1 VLPASQTTNPPPNR
15 NAGTSNRWR
24 LVLIIAS
31 MVYTLGLGLGLLT
44 GTIGAEHGYLAM
56 ALLCL
61 APVVWYGYGFVQV
74 PDSKQDIGLLLSAVG
89 WAMVALALFIKHS
102 QGIAPPG
109 TALDASQAQSTQSP
123 AALVCVLV
131 AVICMLLGA
140 FLSWRAW
147 AAQLRTGAG
156 IDS

>member
-1 VLPASQTTNPPPNR
+1 
-15 NAGTSNRWR
+15 
-24 LVLIIAS
+24 

-44 GTIGAEHGYLAM
+44 GAIRPEHGYLAM

-89 WAMVALALFIKHS
+89 WAMIGMALLIKHS
-102 QGIAPPG
+102 QGMAPPG
-109 TALDASQAQSTQSP
+109 TAMDPASAQTTASP
-123 AALVCVLV
+123 AAMVCTIV
-131 AVICMLLGA
+131 AIICLLLGA

-156 IDS
+156 INS

>member
-1 VLPASQTTNPPPNR
+1 
-15 NAGTSNRWR
+15 
-24 LVLIIAS
+24 
-31 MVYTLGLGLGLLT
+31 MVYTLGLGLGLLA
-44 GTIGAEHGYLAM
+44 GAIGPEHGYLAM

-74 PDSKQDIGLLLSAVG
+74 PDTKQDIGLLLSAVG
-89 WAMVALALFIKHS
+89 WTMVVLALLIKHS

-109 TALDASQAQSTQSP
+109 TVLDPNASQSTESP
-123 AALVCVLV
+123 AAMVCVIV

-140 FLSWRAW
+140 LFSWRAW

-156 IDS
+156 INS